1 MEWGVGSGKW
11 SGEWQVEWGVAI
23 GVGSGK
29 WSGEWQVASGK
40 RQVEWDQWAV
50 GNGEE
55 VKMSESNSDNSNLY
69 IVSDSTCHLPLATP
83 ATDKE

>member
-1 MEWGVGSGKW
+1 MASGVGSGQWSGEWPVEWGVASGVGSGK
-11 SGEWQVEWGVAI
+11 S
-23 GVGSGK
+23 
-29 WSGEWQVASGK
+29 
-40 RQVEWDQWAV
+40 QVEWDQWAV

-83 ATDKE
+83 ATD

>member
-1 MEWGVGSGKW
+1 MEWGVASGVGSGKW
-11 SGEWQVEWGVAI
+11 SGEWQV
-23 GVGSGK
+23 GSGK
-29 WSGEWQVASGK
+29 WRVASGEWQVASGK

-83 ATDKE
+83 ATD